1 MEKKKE
7 IELRCEEVQEILTRP
22 PHALV
27 RWGITVFFVVLAL
40 FFIGGCFFKYPDVI
54 TAEITITTEHPPVWI
69 VARSSGKI
77 RELYHK
83 DRDSIRTEEIIA
95 VLENPAK
102 TEDVLLLK
110 RELATFNP
118 TDSSVCSRSFSEKL
132 TLGSIQGAYA
142 AFLKSLT
149 DYRNFLSLNLYEQKI
164 EATRKELQEY
174 RNYISHL
181 NRQAEL
187 DMEQVKIASTV
198 HNREK
203 LLFDKGLTAQSE
215 YEEAKQTFLNR
226 QQGRE
231 QLMTSISSARIQEA
245 QLQQNIIETQMERSR
260 EANNLGIA
268 LKTACNELRVGINDW
283 ELNSLFISPANG
295 ILSYNHIWQENQNV
309 NSGDKVFSVV
319 AGETGDI
326 IGKIKLPVNGSGK
339 VMPGQRVNIRVTG
352 YPYMEFGFLTG
363 KVVSVSLLADDESIY
378 TVTVS
383 LPQDLHTS
391 YGKSLDFKGELSGTA
406 EVMTDERSITARLL
420 SPLRYL
426 WEKYL

>member
-118 TDSSVCSRSFSEKL
+118 TDSSVCSRSFPEKL